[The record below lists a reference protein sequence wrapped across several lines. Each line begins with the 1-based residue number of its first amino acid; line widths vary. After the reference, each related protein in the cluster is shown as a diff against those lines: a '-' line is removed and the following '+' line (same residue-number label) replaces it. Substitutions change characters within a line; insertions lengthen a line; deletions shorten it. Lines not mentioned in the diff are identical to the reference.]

1 MKKFFMKPVL
11 LLMGASLLI
20 SLGGC
25 SKKDSEN
32 ENNVVLEQETQEES
46 QEELQE
52 ETDSEGSQETDQK
65 VVDNTETSEVG
76 EFSSFTSYD
85 LAGNEVTQEVFAEAD
100 LTVLN
105 IWGTFCG
112 PCIREMPDLGE
123 IAEEYKDMGVQII
136 GLASDVY
143 DESDIEKANE
153 IIEKTNA
160 NYLHLLPTQDL
171 YDIYLK
177 NVMAIPETLFL
188 DKDGYI
194 LDSITG
200 ARDKETWISL
210 IDAALED
217 LQ

>member
-1 MKKFFMKPVL
+1 MKKIFKKPVL
-11 LLMGASLLI
+11 LLVGALVI
-20 SLGGC
+20 MSLGGC
-25 SKKDSEN
+25 GKKNIDNNNNVALEN
-32 ENNVVLEQETQEES
+32 ETKEES
-46 QEELQE
+46 QEKPKEDVLQE
-52 ETDSEGSQETDQK
+52 SDQDAVDDTD
-65 VVDNTETSEVG
+65 TSAAG

-85 LAGNEVTQEVFAEAD
+85 LEGNEVTQDILAEAD
-100 LTVLN
+100 LTILN

-112 PCIREMPDLGE
+112 PCIREMPDLAE
-123 IAEEYKDMGVQII
+123 IAEEYKEKGVQII

-143 DESDIEKANE
+143 DESGIKKANE

-177 NVMAIPETLFL
+177 NVMAIPETLFI
-188 DKDGYI
+188 DKEGNI

-200 ARDKETWISL
+200 ARDKDTWISL

-217 LQ
+217 L

>member
-25 SKKDSEN
+25 GKKDSVSK
-32 ENNVVLEQETQEES
+32 NNVALEQETQEDS

-52 ETDSEGSQETDQK
+52 ETDLEGSQETDQE
-65 VVDNTETSEVG
+65 VADNTETSEVG

-85 LAGNEVTQEVFAEAD
+85 LAGNEVTQDILAEAD

-123 IAEEYKDMGVQII
+123 IAEEYKDKGVQII

-143 DESDIEKANE
+143 DESGIEKANE

>member
-25 SKKDSEN
+25 GKKDSEN
-32 ENNVVLEQETQEES
+32 ENNVALEQETQEES

-52 ETDSEGSQETDQK
+52 ETDSEGSQEKDQE

-85 LAGNEVTQEVFAEAD
+85 LAGNEFTQDVLAEAD

-123 IAEEYKDMGVQII
+123 IAEEYKDKGVQII

-143 DESDIEKANE
+143 DESDIEKAKE

>member
-25 SKKDSEN
+25 GKKDSVSKS
-32 ENNVVLEQETQEES
+32 NVALEQETQEDS

-52 ETDSEGSQETDQK
+52 ETDLEGSQETDQE
-65 VVDNTETSEVG
+65 VADNTETSEVG

-85 LAGNEVTQEVFAEAD
+85 LAGNEVTQDILAEAD

-123 IAEEYKDMGVQII
+123 IAEEYKDKGVQII

-143 DESDIEKANE
+143 DESGIEKANE

>member
-25 SKKDSEN
+25 GKKDSVN
-32 ENNVVLEQETQEES
+32 RNNVTLKQETQEK
-46 QEELQE
+46 LQE
-52 ETDSEGSQETDQK
+52 ETDPEGSQETDQE
-65 VVDNTETSEVG
+65 VAETTETSEVG

-85 LAGNEVTQEVFAEAD
+85 LAGNEVTQDILAEAD

-123 IAEEYKDMGVQII
+123 IAEEYKDKGVQII

-143 DESDIEKANE
+143 DESGIEKANE

>member
-1 MKKFFMKPVL
+1 MKRFFMKPVL

-25 SKKDSEN
+25 GKKDSESK
-32 ENNVVLEQETQEES
+32 NNVALEQETQEES
-46 QEELQE
+46 QEEIQE
-52 ETDSEGSQETDQK
+52 ETEQGNSQETDQE
-65 VVDNTETSEVG
+65 VVDDTKTTEVG

-85 LAGNEVTQEVFAEAD
+85 LAGNEVTQEVLAEAD

-123 IAEEYKDMGVQII
+123 IAEEYKDKGVQII